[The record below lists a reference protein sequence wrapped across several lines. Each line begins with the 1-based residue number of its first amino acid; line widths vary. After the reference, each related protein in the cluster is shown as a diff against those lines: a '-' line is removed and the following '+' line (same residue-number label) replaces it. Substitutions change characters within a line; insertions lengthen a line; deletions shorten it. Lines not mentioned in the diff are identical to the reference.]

1 MRIEAAAGH
10 LHRLQRRRVE
20 ARRSFDAARAIA
32 DELAA
37 RIPDDTLR
45 SRFLDGVA
53 EAVPAAPSP
62 SPSRAAKAA
71 FGGLTRRERDVAVLI
86 AQGKA
91 NKVIAH
97 ALGVGERTVEG
108 HVASALAKL
117 GFGSRT
123 QLAAW
128 AVEKGMFHP
137 PAPHSA
143 R

>member
-1 MRIEAAAGH
+1 MR
-10 LHRLQRRRVE
+10 
-20 ARRSFDAARAIA
+20 ARFR
-32 DELAA
+32 
-37 RIPDDTLR
+37 
-45 SRFLDGVA
+45 
-53 EAVPAAPSP
+53 EAVDEIIPAAPPP
-62 SPSRAAKAA
+62 SPNRAAKAA

-91 NKVIAH
+91 NKAIARD
-97 ALGVGERTVEG
+97 LGVGERTVEG